1 MPARHAGPVGDR
13 RTQARKLVA
22 SDRRHGVAL
31 HDQVGPR
38 HQVRIGVRRR
48 RVEDPDLVAV
58 RLEVRDEQVRRLD
71 GRVAVPAPADD
82 DGELRW
88 GSRHAGRGLRSN
100 GGMGGRRDPRVRAG
114 RRGRRVIS
122 GDSPGGHRP
131 SSITAPASAAAL
143 AAASIRRT
151 AGLAAR
157 PRRLKRWLACQ
168 PAAVS
173 LAWLQAQVD
182 AFQRGSTTSGVPTGG
197 CGRQDAGHFR
207 LRYDVTDSKGALT
220 LPPGRPDAPLK
231 VGAAHA
237 RTRVLAIVDPAE
249 VTVVALDTG
258 EILSAHQI
266 EPGQGLLAQHTTRPR
281 PMAGAPAHRLI
292 TRCRRCR
299 DSCVADVAT
308 QDSGAPDR
316 CWARVATYQIPIEG
330 REK

>member
-1 MPARHAGPVGDR
+1 MPLIPRPDLLGRRREDVEIAVPEHPVLLGDQVEVREAPGDGVVGRGRQQVDRVRHVVVLGSVAGDRRRVLARMARELGADELEVVGRVAIRIGDPAMPARHAGPVGDR
-13 RTQARKLVA
+13 RSQARKLVA
-22 SDRRHGVAL
+22 GDRRHGVAL

-114 RRGRRVIS
+114 RRGRRVIP

-157 PRRLKRWLACQ
+157 PGALDRLDHDR
-168 PAAVS
+168 
-173 LAWLQAQVD
+173 AW
-182 AFQRGSTTSGVPTGG
+182 SGLPTGPFLATDDDP
-197 CGRQDAGHFR
+197 RAG
-207 LRYDVTDSKGALT
+207 
-220 LPPGRPDAPLK
+220 
-231 VGAAHA
+231 
-237 RTRVLAIVDPAE
+237 
-249 VTVVALDTG
+249 
-258 EILSAHQI
+258 
-266 EPGQGLLAQHTTRPR
+266 
-281 PMAGAPAHRLI
+281 
-292 TRCRRCR
+292 
-299 DSCVADVAT
+299 
-308 QDSGAPDR
+308 
-316 CWARVATYQIPIEG
+316 
-330 REK
+330 